1 MGIVKDR
8 LIIACRETAYFL
20 EARNMKELIEKISNT
35 VEKKKVRSLCNKIS
49 KKCSFKSE
57 NDLRNISALATWLY
71 IYGYY
76 EEMIEVCDLLKEVP
90 FTGNYNLWFASD
102 MVMCLKSRVYRE
114 RGLIKESQVLI
125 EKINEHRHPELYENL
140 VDSYERKMDINI
152 AEELKNR
159 PKSLAEGW
167 RFSKLQFAIRF
178 REAGK
183 FPVSDEKFE
192 NDIIELVSILRQVK

>member
-1 MGIVKDR
+1 
-8 LIIACRETAYFL
+8 
-20 EARNMKELIEKISNT
+20 MKELIENISDT
-35 VEKKKVRSLCNKIS
+35 IEKKKVRSLCNKIL

-76 EEMIEVCDLLKEVP
+76 DEMIEVCDLLKDMT
-90 FTGNYNLWFASD
+90 FTGDYNLWFNSD
-102 MVMCLKSRVYRE
+102 MVMCLKSRVFRE
-114 RGLIKESQVLI
+114 RGAIKESQALI
-125 EKINEHRHPELYENL
+125 EKINEHRHPELYANL
-140 VDSYERKMDINI
+140 VDSYERNMDINI

-159 PKSLAEGW
+159 PRSLADRW

-183 FPVSDEKFE
+183 FPISDERFE
-192 NDIIELVSILRQVK
+192 NDIAELVSILRQVR

>member
-1 MGIVKDR
+1 
-8 LIIACRETAYFL
+8 
-20 EARNMKELIEKISNT
+20 MKELIENISET
-35 VEKKKVRSLCNKIS
+35 VEKKKVRSLCNKIL

-76 EEMIEVCDLLKEVP
+76 DEMIEVCDLLKDMT
-90 FTGNYNLWFASD
+90 FTGDYNFWFNSD
-102 MVMCLKSRVYRE
+102 MVMCLKSRVFRE
-114 RGLIKESQVLI
+114 RGAIRESQELI
-125 EKINEHRHPELYENL
+125 EKINEHRHPELYVNL
-140 VDSYERKMDINI
+140 VDSYEKNMDINI

-159 PKSLAEGW
+159 PKSLADRW

-183 FPVSDEKFE
+183 FPISNEKFE
-192 NDIIELVSILRQVK
+192 NDITELVSILRQVK

>member
-1 MGIVKDR
+1 M
-8 LIIACRETAYFL
+8 E
-20 EARNMKELIEKISNT
+20 ELIKKIINT
-35 VEKKKVRSLCNKIS
+35 VEKKKVKSLCNKIL

-76 EEMIEVCDLLKEVP
+76 DEMIEVCDLLKDMT
-90 FTGNYNLWFASD
+90 FTGNYNLWFNFD
-102 MVMCLKSRVYRE
+102 MVMCLKSRVFRE
-114 RGLIKESQVLI
+114 RGLVKESQALI
-125 EKINEHRHPELYENL
+125 EKINEHRHPELYVNL

-183 FPVSDEKFE
+183 FPISDEKFE
-192 NDIIELVSILRQVK
+192 NDIQELVSILCQVK